1 MKNVLLIILFS
12 GISCIASSQIV
23 IGPGE
28 MPSPGTYLTESNDT
42 TPETSVLPVFETGAN
57 YSWDFTALNEHDT
70 SAYLFLDVS
79 MTPYAAD
86 FPTATAAVLTGDSMF
101 AYFQVTNDYT
111 ISLGYA
117 GNFDTIPV
125 VLHYQPADTISKFP
139 FTYGT
144 SFESHPVSVLKFFY
158 GDSIDLGMGPM
169 YVDSIRMTETF
180 HKNITVDGWGQVETP
195 YGTYEA
201 LRSMNHQI
209 SESEVAA
216 LIMGFWIVLDQ
227 SEDSSMLMEWYMR
240 NTGVPLISVEA
251 NQSDSAYEKV
261 RWLTVD
267 PEMLIGEKTIDR
279 MYVYPNPAADFL
291 TVEFSSI
298 SADYVVLTD
307 VSGRQVLRYHVGHN
321 ASCMIDVSILNTGM
335 YFIEAFSDGKII
347 SVDMIVKN

>member
-1 MKNVLLIILFS
+1 
-12 GISCIASSQIV
+12 
-23 IGPGE
+23 
-28 MPSPGTYLTESNDT
+28 MPSPGKYLTESNDT

-86 FPTATAAVLTGDSMF
+86 FPTASAAVLTGDSMF

-111 ISLGYA
+111 VALGYA

-125 VLHYQPADTISKFP
+125 VMHYQPADTISKFP

-227 SEDSSMLMEWYMR
+227 SEDSSMLMEWYMK

-251 NQSDSAYEKV
+251 NQSDSAYENV

-267 PEMLIGEKTIDR
+267 PEMLIGELQNHQSA
-279 MYVYPNPAADFL
+279 VYPNPASDEIELVLDVAEASGYIISDVYGR
-291 TVEFSSI
+291 TIVQYEFGIFQS
-298 SADYVVLTD
+298 V
-307 VSGRQVLRYHVGHN
+307 R
-321 ASCMIDVSILNTGM
+321 IDVSMLPGGVYFLSATHYGRVLTLNR
-335 YFIEAFSDGKII
+335 FIKL
-347 SVDMIVKN
+347 